1 VIRVASIAVAVAGAL
16 LAAGAAK
23 AAPMGFKDS
32 FMTMVDLSP
41 GWREG
46 MVNYAVTPRDAFG
59 LAVLRV
65 RSDDET
71 LTRDAV
77 ELTYTRLVQRW
88 NLPDAQ
94 ANIWF
99 IGAAGSVKGKELG
112 RASTLLAPALQ
123 LDYETT
129 RIYGSVLGRLFRADG
144 INHDTATARAGFS
157 LYEADY
163 DEVQP
168 WIVLEVRRSRGLT
181 DKNEITPMLRLIH
194 KRYFL
199 ELGVSDSSQFRA
211 SLMVTY

>member
-1 VIRVASIAVAVAGAL
+1 
-16 LAAGAAK
+16 
-23 AAPMGFKDS
+23 MGFKDS

-41 GWREG
+41 NWREAS
-46 MVNYAVTPRDAFG
+46 VNHAVTSRDAFG
-59 LAVLRV
+59 VAVLRM

-94 ANIWF
+94 GNIWF
-99 IGAAGSVKGKELG
+99 LGALGGVKGKEFG
-112 RASTLLAPALQ
+112 RASTLLAPGLQ
-123 LDYETT
+123 IDYETT
-129 RIYGSVLGRLFRADG
+129 RVYGSVLGRLFRAEG
-144 INHDTATARAGFS
+144 INLDTATVRAGFS
-157 LYEADY
+157 FYETDY

-168 WIVLEVRRSRGLT
+168 WIVLEVRRSRGLA
-181 DKNEITPMLRLIH
+181 DKIEITPMLRLVH

-199 ELGVSDSSQFRA
+199 ELGVNDASQFRA

>member
-1 VIRVASIAVAVAGAL
+1 VSRIASIATIGVAL
-16 LAAGAAK
+16 LAAGAAQ

-32 FMTMVDLSP
+32 FMTMADLSP
-41 GWREG
+41 NWREAS
-46 MVNYAVTPRDAFG
+46 VNYAVTPRDAFG
-59 LAVLRV
+59 VAVLRM
-65 RSDDET
+65 RSDDER

-99 IGAAGSVKGKELG
+99 LGALGGVKGKEFG
-112 RASTLLAPALQ
+112 RASALSAPGLQ
-123 LDYETT
+123 IDYETT
-129 RIYGSVLGRLFRADG
+129 RIYGSVLGRLFRAEG
-144 INHDTATARAGFS
+144 INHDTATVRAGFS
-157 LYEADY
+157 LYETDY

-168 WIVLEVRRSRGLT
+168 WFILEVRRSRGLT

-199 ELGVSDSSQFRA
+199 ELGVNDASQFRA